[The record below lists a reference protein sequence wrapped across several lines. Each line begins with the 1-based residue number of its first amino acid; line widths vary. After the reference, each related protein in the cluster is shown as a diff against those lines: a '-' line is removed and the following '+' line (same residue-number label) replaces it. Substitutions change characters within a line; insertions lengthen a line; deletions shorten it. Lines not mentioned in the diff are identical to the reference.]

1 MELWI
6 TNRNAT
12 VEDFRSIVALADI
25 AEPNS
30 ENFVSLDGLVIP
42 ALTAPT
48 VNGVA
53 LPSNE
58 SNNISGALS
67 GPQIRDIATVDNY
80 LSGTYGMSQGS
91 DYSLLQNAR
100 KLQPN
105 EYTLNSQLGFVSLN
119 RRLNDGAALAVS
131 SESTVLGASNGK
143 TSLKVGDF

>member
-1 MELWI
+1 MI
-6 TNRNAT
+6 TNRNAS

-30 ENFVSLDGLVIP
+30 ENFVSIDGLVIP
-42 ALTAPT
+42 SPTAPT
-48 VNGVA
+48 VNGVT

-58 SNNISGALS
+58 SNNISEALI

-105 EYTLNSQLGFVSLN
+105 EYTLNSKLGFISLN
-119 RRLNDGAALAVS
+119 RRLNDGEVLAVS
-131 SESTVLGASNGK
+131 YEYTVVGA
-143 TSLKVGDF
+143 